1 LTLYGLGMSTIRFG
15 SDLARPEAHMSTN
28 EILLAAV
35 VTLVVVLV
43 VVGYVIA
50 VLGSLFL
57 ASLNAE
63 IRALTQELA
72 KANDSLGSLKELA
85 DDSLGSL
92 NELGQLRQLGT
103 LVQLKKREIGVRDDD
118 DDDDD

>member
-1 LTLYGLGMSTIRFG
+1 
-15 SDLARPEAHMSTN
+15 MSTN